1 MSNLQVGEKFTVEIT
16 GLTHEGMGVGR
27 IGERVVFI
35 PHSLPGDLIKIKVV
49 EIKKRLAFGELLEI
63 LEPSTDRIKP
73 SCPHAKTCG
82 GCQFQ
87 HLQYTA
93 QLEWKRQQVYDAMK
107 RIGKL
112 DVKVL
117 PTLGMENPYHY
128 RNNSQMPFGDE
139 SGELILG
146 FFKPG
151 SHEII
156 DVETCEIQHPLIT
169 KLALTLKRIVSELKI
184 EPYDRAKHKGILRH
198 AVIRVSFAKKELMLI
213 LVTNTHDLPHKEQLI
228 NQLTNE
234 VPELVS
240 VIHNVN
246 SQKTNVV
253 MGRKTEVLWGNS
265 HLIDTIGHL
274 SYAISPRSFFQVNPL
289 QTEVLYDLVREEM
302 HPNDKGIIL
311 DLYCGAGTIGLYL
324 AADAKRIIGV
334 ESFAD
339 AVKDAN
345 YNAEL
350 NGIKNAKFVVGK
362 AENEL
367 PKIMD
372 NYDDVSAVVVDPP
385 RKGCDAKLLETLN
398 MAKVPQI
405 VYVSCNPSTLARD
418 LAVLV
423 EGGYSIDSVQP
434 IDMFPWTRH
443 VETVVLLSQRKADNL

>member
-1 MSNLQVGEKFTVEIT
+1 MSLQVGEEFTVEIT
-16 GLTHEGMGVGR
+16 DLTHEGSGVARVDGR
-27 IGERVVFI
+27 VIFI
-35 PHSLPGDLIKIKVV
+35 PDSLPGDLVKMRIIKL
-49 EIKKRLAFGELLEI
+49 KKRLAFGELLEI
-63 LEPSTDRIKP
+63 IEVSPDRINP
-73 SCPHAKTCG
+73 SCIQAKTCG

-87 HLQYTA
+87 HLKYSA
-93 QLEWKRQQVYDAMK
+93 QLDWKKQQVQDAME

-112 DVKVL
+112 DVEVL

-128 RNNSQMPFGDE
+128 RNKAQMPFGLE
-139 SGELILG
+139 NGQLILG
-146 FFKPG
+146 FFKGG
-151 SHEII
+151 SHEIV

-169 KLALTLKRIVSELKI
+169 KLALILKRIVVDLKI

-198 AVIRVSFAKKELMLI
+198 AVIRVSFAEEKLMLI

-228 NQLTNE
+228 KRLTNE

-253 MGRKTEVLWGNS
+253 MGRKTEILWGKS

-289 QTEVLYDLVREEM
+289 QTEVLYDLVRDQM
-302 HPNDKGIIL
+302 HLGGEGVIL

-324 AADAKRIIGV
+324 AANAKRIIGV

-350 NGIKNAKFVVGK
+350 NGIKNAIFLVGK

-367 PKIMD
+367 PKIME
-372 NYDDVSAVVVDPP
+372 NYCDVSAVVVDPP

-398 MAKVPQI
+398 KAKVPQI

-434 IDMFPWTRH
+434 VDMFPWTSH
-443 VETVVLLSQRKADNL
+443 VECVVLMSRK